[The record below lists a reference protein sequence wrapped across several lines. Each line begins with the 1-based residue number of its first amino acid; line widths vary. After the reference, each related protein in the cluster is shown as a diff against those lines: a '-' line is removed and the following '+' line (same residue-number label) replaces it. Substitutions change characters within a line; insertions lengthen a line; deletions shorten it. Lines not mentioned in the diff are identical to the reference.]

1 MFIVYNQTEK
11 PFNVQL
17 KFMTRLIP
25 GIVELRNNERI
36 QWQIESGKR
45 ANQRL
50 WLKKVCVKLVL
61 EVGLINV
68 KKLKIKTKQKYVYLL
83 IRTIN
88 FLYNQAIDNRITLED

>member
-17 KFMTRLIP
+17 RFMTRLIP

-36 QWQIESGKR
+36 QWQIESEKR

-50 WLKKVCVKLVL
+50 WLKKVCVKLV
-61 EVGLINV
+61 
-68 KKLKIKTKQKYVYLL
+68 
-83 IRTIN
+83 
-88 FLYNQAIDNRITLED
+88 F